1 MQRLLSGLVIGG
13 SVTFLL
19 FVLMAFLVQLKAEF
33 KPSEEYIS
41 VDLGNV
47 QPESDLQSKKRTP
60 PRKPPPP
67 KKPPPPQKIIVQEEN
82 KVVNELA
89 FQMSNL
95 NVDLKGDGPFLG
107 KGGAMNDGEAIP
119 LMITEPRWP
128 RKALMEGIEGYVR
141 LCFTIQPDGK
151 ATEVRVKDSNPRRLF
166 DRTAQ
171 RAVYKWKFKPQVVD
185 GVAVEQKNMCYTME
199 FKLEEGAS

>member
-1 MQRLLSGLVIGG
+1 MQRLVSGLVIGG
-13 SVTFLL
+13 TVAFLL
-19 FVLMAFLVQLKAEF
+19 FVFMAFLIQIRAEF
-33 KPSEEYIS
+33 KPPEEYIT

-47 QPESDLQSKKRTP
+47 KPESDIQGKKRTP

-67 KKPPPPQKIIVQEEN
+67 KKPPPPEKIIVQEEN
-82 KVVNELA
+82 KIVNDMS
-89 FQMSNL
+89 FQMSSL

-128 RKALMEGIEGYVR
+128 RKALMEGIEGKVR
-141 LCFTIQPDGK
+141 LCFNILPDGK
-151 ATEVRVKDSNPRRLF
+151 ATEVRVVDSNPKRLF
-166 DRTAQ
+166 DRAAQ

-185 GVAVEQKNMCYTME
+185 GVAIEQKNMCYTME
-199 FKLEEGAS
+199 FKLEAN

>member
-33 KPSEEYIS
+33 KPPEEYIS

-47 QPESDLQSKKRTP
+47 KPESDVQGKKRTP

-67 KKPPPPQKIIVQEEN
+67 KKPPPPEKLVVQEDN
-82 KVVNELA
+82 KVVNNLN
-89 FQMSNL
+89 FQMSSL
-95 NVDLKGDGPFLG
+95 NVELKGDGPFLG

-151 ATEVRVKDSNPRRLF
+151 ATEVKVVDSNPRRLF

-171 RAVYKWKFKPQVVD
+171 RAVYKWKFKPQVID
-185 GVAVEQKNMCYTME
+185 GVAVEQPNMCYTME
-199 FKLEEGAS
+199 FKLEQG

>member
-1 MQRLLSGLVIGG
+1 MAALV
-13 SVTFLL
+13 S
-19 FVLMAFLVQLKAEF
+19 MKAEF
-33 KPSEEYIS
+33 KKADEYIT

-47 QPESDLQSKKRTP
+47 KPESDLQSKKRAP

-67 KKPPPPQKIIVQEEN
+67 KKPPPPQKVIVQEDN
-82 KVVNELA
+82 KLVNNLN
-89 FQMSNL
+89 FQMANL
-95 NVDLKGDGPFLG
+95 DVNLKGDGPFLG

-128 RKALMEGIEGYVR
+128 RKALMEGIEGFVR

-151 ATEVRVKDSNPRRLF
+151 ARDVNVRDSNPRRLF
-166 DRTAQ
+166 DRAAQ
-171 RAVYKWKFKPQVVD
+171 RAVYKWKFKPQVID

-199 FKLEEGAS
+199 FKLEE

>member
-1 MQRLLSGLVIGG
+1 MKRLFSGLLIGG

-19 FVLMAFLVQLKAEF
+19 FVFMAFLVQIKAEF
-33 KPSEEYIS
+33 KPAEEYIQ

-47 QPESDLQSKKRTP
+47 KPESALESKKRTP

-67 KKPPPPQKIIVQEEN
+67 KKPPPPEKIIVQDDN
-82 KVVNELA
+82 KIVNNLN
-89 FQMSNL
+89 FQMSSL

-141 LCFTIQPDGK
+141 LCFDIQPDGK
-151 ATEVRVKDSNPRRLF
+151 AIDVKVVDSNPRRLF

-185 GVAVEQKNMCYTME
+185 GVAVLQKNMCYTME
-199 FKLEEGAS
+199 FKLEQG